1 MAKKKASA
9 KNANVKKVIKK
20 AVSKKTPK
28 KVTKK
33 SAPAKKAV
41 AKKAPVKKAMAKKP
55 AKAVVKKTT
64 GKKPV
69 VKKGLAKNTV
79 AKKSTVKKAAV
90 KGPAK
95 AASAHLMKTAP
106 QIKKIDLSGFVTP
119 LDDRL
124 IVQVSG
130 AEKMTP
136 GGLYIPDTVADTSGN
151 LEGYVVA
158 VGRGHMNKKGHVR
171 LMDVNVGDR
180 IVFSEYAGAKIKI
193 QNEDLIILRESDVM
207 GVVSK

>member
-9 KNANVKKVIKK
+9 KKANVKKV
-20 AVSKKTPK
+20 VKKTKSNKSPKKVAK

-33 SAPAKKAV
+33 SAPVKKTAVKKATGKKTAVKKTV
-41 AKKAPVKKAMAKKP
+41 AKKA
-55 AKAVVKKTT
+55 
-64 GKKPV
+64 
-69 VKKGLAKNTV
+69 
-79 AKKSTVKKAAV
+79 
-90 KGPAK
+90 PAK
-95 AASAHLMKTAP
+95 AASAHLVKATP
-106 QIKKIDLSGFVTP
+106 PGKKIDLSNFVTP

-124 IVQVSG
+124 IVQISG
-130 AEKMTP
+130 TEKMTP

-171 LMDVNVGDR
+171 PMDVRVGDR
-180 IVFSEYAGAKIKI
+180 IVFAEYAGSKIKI
-193 QNEDLIILRESDVM
+193 QNEDLIILRENDVM

>member
-1 MAKKKASA
+1 MKGLVVAKKKASA
-9 KNANVKKVIKK
+9 KKANVKKVGKKVTKKTIKK
-20 AVSKKTPK
+20 VSKKTVVKKNPK
-28 KVTKK
+28 KVNKK
-33 SAPAKKAV
+33 SAPAKKTA
-41 AKKAPVKKAMAKKP
+41 AKKAPVKKAAAKKSV
-55 AKAVVKKTT
+55 KVGVKKTT
-64 GKKPV
+64 
-69 VKKGLAKNTV
+69 
-79 AKKSTVKKAAV
+79 VKKAVTSHLV
-90 KGPAK
+90 KA
-95 AASAHLMKTAP
+95 TA
-106 QIKKIDLSGFVTP
+106 QVRKMDLSQFVTP

-136 GGLYIPDTVADTSGN
+136 GGLYLPDTVADTSGN

-171 LMDVNVGDR
+171 LMDVNLGDR
-180 IVFSEYAGAKIKI
+180 VVFSEYAGSKIKI